1 MIRQLEMVWGNY
13 IQLHFYVISDILGGL
28 KGANVIRS
36 KVTGD
41 KIRSRDHLELP
52 LRAGNA
58 GSQKFGENV
67 CCVGNFLVSEKIWLS
82 FYRNFLVSE
91 KFKSEKKVFDHL
103 IKLGPNVDYTYL
115 R

>member
-1 MIRQLEMVWGNY
+1 MIRQLAMVGGNY

-28 KGANVIRS
+28 KGANVTGS

-67 CCVGNFLVSEKIWLS
+67 CCFGNFLVSEK
-82 FYRNFLVSE
+82 N
-91 KFKSEKKVFDHL
+91 
-103 IKLGPNVDYTYL
+103 
-115 R
+115 